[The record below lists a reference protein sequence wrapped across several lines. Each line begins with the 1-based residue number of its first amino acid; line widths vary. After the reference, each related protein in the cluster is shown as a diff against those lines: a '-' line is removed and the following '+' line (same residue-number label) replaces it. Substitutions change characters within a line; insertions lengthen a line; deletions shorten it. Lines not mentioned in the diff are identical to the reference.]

1 MRINSIKFKNF
12 KVFTKDE
19 FDFQNINFVKG
30 SNGSGKSTL
39 VLDSLLFGFYGFT
52 MKERLSDL
60 PTRDK
65 SKSCMVEINLN
76 YSKSTYIIRREY
88 PTKLQIKKDNKWL
101 DFKTSKETQNY
112 IDELLGTRDNFLKFR
127 TLDAYNKE
135 ANFLEEGQTTLKKI
149 IFSLS
154 DELFNTV
161 RKRLTEMKRERELR
175 NKDEM
180 VLYKHFPSETRLK
193 VLKTGFR
200 SLNDQINELK
210 GDIREIERGKLQDER
225 KKSQIS
231 EKKRAASKAE
241 HTLKTSKKCYA
252 CGQELPKIKQQEML
266 KNLSKEIVELE
277 KSLPDIEKQLEMAYE
292 IIEGYEKQKDNL
304 RIKQDKLNGLINKL
318 EARLKQKNY
327 IYTNKDIIIVKEAI
341 KELDNLSSYYLK
353 ESIKILEPIINN
365 VLSKIGFEVK
375 FVINDKG
382 KFALSL
388 IREGIEYN
396 YKDLSTGEKLILQV
410 GFKLALLLERGETG
424 IIIADEGFSSLD
436 ESNVHHVLR
445 IFESYPFQ
453 LFFIVHHLGDIPE
466 NINIIELDKK
476 NNNDL

>member
-1 MRINSIKFKNF
+1 MTINSIKFLNF

-19 FDFQNINFVKG
+19 FNFQDINFVKG

-39 VLDSLLFGFYGFT
+39 VLDALLFGLYGFT

-76 YSKSTYIIRREY
+76 HGKSNYIIRREY
-88 PTKLQIKKDNKWL
+88 PTKLQIKKDKEWME
-101 DFKTSKETQNY
+101 FKTSKEAQNY
-112 IDELLGTRDNFLKFR
+112 LNDLFGTRENFLKFR

-161 RKRLTEMKRERELR
+161 RKKLTEMKHERELR

-193 VLKTGFR
+193 VLKTSFR
-200 SLNDQINELK
+200 GLNNQINELK

-225 KKSQIS
+225 QKSQLKERKRRKNEQ
-231 EKKRAASKAE
+231 EKA
-241 HTLKTSKKCYA
+241 LKSSKKCYA

-292 IIEGYEKQKDNL
+292 IIEGYEKQKDSIRN
-304 RIKQDKLNGLINKL
+304 KQDKLNGLINKL
-318 EARLKQKNY
+318 ESRLKQKNY
-327 IYTNKDIIIVKEAI
+327 IYTNKDIIVVKEAI

-388 IREGIEYN
+388 IRDEIEYK
-396 YKDLSTGEKLILQV
+396 YKDLSTGERLILQV
-410 GFKLALLLERGETG
+410 GFKIALLLERGESNSLM
-424 IIIADEGFSSLD
+424 ICDEGASALD
-436 ESNVHHVLR
+436 SNNIQYL
-445 IFESYPFQ
+445 FQ
-453 LFFIVHHLGDIPE
+453 LFQSMPMQLFVVLHHLEDIPE
-466 NINIIELDKK
+466 NINVINLDKE
-476 NNNDL
+476 